1 VSAQDLVARA
11 QKWSKEQ
18 PWRLFGSQISILVR
32 NEVRRNLITRR
43 RIGIYLLALVPALII
58 LTHVIFDRNQ
68 PAGPAQM
75 EGDTQVLAGI
85 VQLYY
90 FRLGIFFAC
99 MAIFTW
105 LFRGEM
111 VERTL
116 HYQFLVPVRR
126 EVLVIGKFLA
136 GAVVAIALFETAVLA
151 CFWLMYSRFGSAG
164 KSYVFDGPGLGQ
176 LGSYLLVTAL
186 ACLGYGAVFLAL
198 SLLFKN
204 PIVPGV
210 VIMGWEAI
218 APIFPAWAQRL
229 SVTFYLKHL
238 CPVSLPLNGP
248 LAIFTIVAEPVS
260 PFIAVLGLLCL
271 TIAILALSCL
281 LIHRMEITY
290 TAE

>member
-1 VSAQDLVARA
+1 VSSQELVTRA
-11 QKWSKEQ
+11 KKWSKEQ
-18 PWRLFGSQISILVR
+18 PWRLYGSQISVLVR
-32 NEVRRNLITRR
+32 NEVRRNLFTRR
-43 RIGIYLLALVPALII
+43 RIWIYLLALAPVLMILAHAII
-58 LTHVIFDRNQ
+58 DRANIRS
-68 PAGPAQM
+68 AQI
-75 EGDTQVLAGI
+75 EEDTQVLAGI

-99 MAIFTW
+99 MGIFTW
-105 LFRGEM
+105 LFRGEA

-126 EVLVIGKFLA
+126 EVLVVGKFLA
-136 GAVVAIALFETAVLA
+136 GAIIAIALFETAILA
-151 CFWLMYSRFGSAG
+151 CFYFMYSRFGAAG
-164 KSYVFDGPGLGQ
+164 KSYVVDGPGLGQ
-176 LGSYLLVTAL
+176 LGAYLLTTAL

-198 SLLFKN
+198 SLVFKN
-204 PIVPGV
+204 PIIPGV

-238 CPVSLPLNGP
+238 CPVSLPVSGP

-260 PFIAVLGLLCL
+260 PFVSVLGILFL
-271 TIAILALSCL
+271 TIAILVLSCF

>member
-1 VSAQDLVARA
+1 MSALALVARA
-11 QKWSKEQ
+11 QQWSKEQ
-18 PWRLFGSQISILVR
+18 PWRLFASQISVLVR
-32 NEVRRNLITRR
+32 NEVRRNLFTRR
-43 RIGIYLLALVPALII
+43 RAWIYLLALVPVLMIMAH
-58 LTHVIFDRNQ
+58 TIFDRNNIKS
-68 PAGPAQM
+68 AQI
-75 EGDTQVLAGI
+75 EEDTQVLAGI

-99 MAIFTW
+99 MGIFTW

-126 EVLVIGKFLA
+126 EILVVGKFLA
-136 GAVVAIALFETAVLA
+136 GAIIAIALFEVAALA
-151 CFWLMYSRFGSAG
+151 CFYLMYARFGSAG
-164 KSYVFDGPGLGQ
+164 KSYVFDGPGLSQ
-176 LGSYLLVTAL
+176 LWAYLLVTAL

-198 SLLFKN
+198 SLLVRN
-204 PIVPGV
+204 PIIPGV

-218 APIFPAWAQRL
+218 APVFPAWAQRL

-238 CPVSLPLNGP
+238 CPVSLPISGP
-248 LAIFTIVAEPVS
+248 LAIFTIVAEPVA
-260 PFIAVLGLLCL
+260 PFWAVLGLLTL
-271 TIAILALSCL
+271 TIAILVLCCF

>member
-1 VSAQDLVARA
+1 VSVQDLLARA
-11 QKWSKEQ
+11 QKWSKAQ
-18 PWRLFGSQISILVR
+18 PWRLYGSQVSVLVR
-32 NEVRRNLITRR
+32 NEIRRNLFTRR
-43 RIGIYLLALVPALII
+43 RIWIYLLAFLPVLMI
-58 LTHVIFDRNQ
+58 LAHAISDRNNMN
-68 PAGPAQM
+68 PAQI
-75 EGDTQVLAGI
+75 EEDTQVLAGI

-126 EVLVIGKFLA
+126 EVLVVGKFLA
-136 GAVVAIALFETAVLA
+136 GAIIAIALFEAAVIA
-151 CFWLMYSRFGSAG
+151 CFYFMYSRFGSAG
-164 KSYVFDGPGLGQ
+164 KSYVFDGPGLAQ

-186 ACLGYGAVFLAL
+186 ACLGYGAVFLAF

-204 PIVPGV
+204 PIIPGV

-238 CPVSLPLNGP
+238 CPVSLPIRGP
-248 LAIFTIVAEPVS
+248 LAIFTIVPEPVS

-271 TIAILALSCL
+271 TMAILALSCF

-290 TAE
+290 TVE

>member
-1 VSAQDLVARA
+1 MIVA
-11 QKWSKEQ
+11 
-18 PWRLFGSQISILVR
+18 
-32 NEVRRNLITRR
+32 
-43 RIGIYLLALVPALII
+43 
-58 LTHVIFDRNQ
+58 HVIFDRRNINSVQ
-68 PAGPAQM
+68 I
-75 EGDTQVLAGI
+75 EEDTQVLAGI

-126 EVLVIGKFLA
+126 EVLVVGKFLA
-136 GAVVAIALFETAVLA
+136 GAIIAIALFETAVLA
-151 CFWLMYSRFGSAG
+151 CFYFMYSRFGSAG
-164 KSYVFDGPGLGQ
+164 KAYVFDGPGLAQ

-229 SVTFYLKHL
+229 SIAFYLKHL
-238 CPVSLPLNGP
+238 CPVSLPIRGP
-248 LAIFTIVAEPVS
+248 LAIFTIVSEPVS
-260 PFIAVLGLLCL
+260 PIIAVVGLLCL
-271 TIAILALSCL
+271 TIAILVLSCF

>member
-1 VSAQDLVARA
+1 VSVQDLVART
-11 QKWSKEQ
+11 QKWSKAQ
-18 PWRLFGSQISILVR
+18 PWRLFASQIYVLVR
-32 NEVRRNLITRR
+32 NEVRRNLFTRR
-43 RIGIYLLALVPALII
+43 RIWIYLLALLPVVMI
-58 LTHVIFDRNQ
+58 LAHAISDGNNVN
-68 PAGPAQM
+68 PAQI
-75 EGDTQVLAGI
+75 EEDTQVLAGI

-126 EVLVIGKFLA
+126 EVLVVGKFLA
-136 GAVVAIALFETAVLA
+136 GAIIAIALFETAVLA
-151 CFWLMYSRFGSAG
+151 CFYFMYSRFGSAG
-164 KSYVFDGPGLGQ
+164 KAYVFDGPGFAQ

-186 ACLGYGAVFLAL
+186 ACLGYGAVFLAF

-204 PIVPGV
+204 PIIPGV

-229 SVTFYLKHL
+229 SITFYLKNL
-238 CPVSLPLNGP
+238 CPVSLPIRGP
-248 LAIFTIVAEPVS
+248 LAIFTIVPEPVS

-271 TIAILALSCL
+271 TIAILALSCF

>member
-1 VSAQDLVARA
+1 VSAQSLVALT

-18 PWRLFGSQISILVR
+18 PWRLYGSQVSVLVR
-32 NEVRRNLITRR
+32 NEVRRNLFTRR
-43 RIGIYLLALVPALII
+43 RIWIYLLALLPVLMI
-58 LTHVIFDRNQ
+58 LVHIIFDRNEG
-68 PAGPAQM
+68 AGPTQL
-75 EGDTQVLAGI
+75 ENDTQVLAGI
-85 VQLYY
+85 IQLYY

-126 EVLVIGKFLA
+126 EILVVGKFLA
-136 GAVVAIALFETAVLA
+136 GAIIAIALFETAVVA
-151 CFWLMYSRFGSAG
+151 CFYFMYSRFGSAG
-164 KSYVFDGPGLGQ
+164 KSYVFDGPGLTQ
-176 LGSYLLVTAL
+176 LGAYLLVTAL

-204 PIVPGV
+204 PIIPGV

-238 CPVSLPLNGP
+238 CPISLPIRGP
-248 LAIFTIVAEPVS
+248 LAIFTVVAEPVS

-271 TIAILALSCL
+271 TIAILVLSCF
-281 LIHRMEITY
+281 LIHWMEITY